1 MAPDSKCDDIFEGF
15 TEIDVV
21 GAQKHYAICMENEE
35 NLSDIN
41 VISDFDW
48 EWCIADKFNL
58 EQRQHLWWWADIG
71 MELSIF
77 RNQYWHI

>member
-41 VISDFDW
+41 VISEFDSDNDVY
-48 EWCIADKFNL
+48 IADKFNL
-58 EQRQHLWWWADIG
+58 NPRQKC
-71 MELSIF
+71 
-77 RNQYWHI
+77 